1 MTTSAKEEQKLRKS
15 LAGSTG
21 SMTYN
26 TYRDRAEA
34 AIALEAQ
41 GRHAAAA
48 KATVTGS
55 ARVPQV
61 PRMPE
66 GSPWAGDLVPPEEA
80 LGWSVEAQEPT
91 GNYHEIEESLAASS
105 AFHSLG
111 AEDAEA
117 ARLGPLPSARPV
129 PSGVSSPSSSDG
141 TNSNV
146 IAEPGLRRG
155 RKL

>member
-1 MTTSAKEEQKLRKS
+1 MTTTHQKEQAERIAY
-15 LAGSTG
+15 AGSTTG
-21 SMTYN
+21 MTYHS
-26 TYRDRAEA
+26 RA
-34 AIALEAQ
+34 ITGLDLERS
-41 GRHAAAA
+41 GRHAQHAV
-48 KATVTGS
+48 VTGS

-66 GSPWAGDLVPPEEA
+66 GSPWAGDLVPPEEP
-80 LGWSVEAQEPT
+80 LNWSVEAQEPT

-105 AFHSLG
+105 ALHSLG

-141 TNSNV
+141 TIANV